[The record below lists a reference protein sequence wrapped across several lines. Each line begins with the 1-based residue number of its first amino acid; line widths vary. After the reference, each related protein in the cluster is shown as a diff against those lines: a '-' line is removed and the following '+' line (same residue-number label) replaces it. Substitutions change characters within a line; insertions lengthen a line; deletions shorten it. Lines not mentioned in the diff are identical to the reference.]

1 MPSKASI
8 HVTKT
13 TTRTRA
19 KVRKG
24 ASGKGG
30 NPNHCPV
37 CGKFMGK
44 KS

>member
-1 MPSKASI
+1 MPGKAYVR
-8 HVTKT
+8 VTKT
-13 TTRTRA
+13 KTRTKA
-19 KVRKG
+19 KAKK
-24 ASGKGG
+24 GKGG

>member
-1 MPSKASI
+1 MPGKAYVR
-8 HVTKT
+8 VTKT
-13 TTRTRA
+13 KTRTKA
-19 KVRKG
+19 KVKK
-24 ASGKGG
+24 GKGG

>member
-8 HVTKT
+8 HVKKT

-19 KVRKG
+19 KVKKG
-24 ASGKGG
+24 KGKGG

>member
-19 KVRKG
+19 KVKK
-24 ASGKGG
+24 GKGG

-44 KS
+44 KKS